1 MGSVINLENGHP
13 SLDYTI
19 NPEVVLAMLTSASTF
34 VSFGLLT

>member
-19 NPEVVLAMLTSASTF
+19 NPEVVLVKLTSASTF
-34 VSFGLLT
+34 VSFGFLT